1 KPQGQG
7 DPGPGW
13 GLAAGAALKTADSV
27 LGELGNPTGIMSY
40 KPFQSSGEDF
50 LHNYLGNMGV
60 PIEMTPHFPKDAP
73 VILLTQAAAKDPDI
87 ISEIKGQLEAGKTVF
102 VTSGFVEATQNK
114 GFEDISEIY
123 ATGHEIALN
132 DYYTGYGAG
141 NGSSL
146 RDDAKVAPPD
156 ILFPELHYYTND
168 AWPIIRGVAGARGF
182 PVLLNNRYARGTIF
196 VLNIPDNIGDLYAL
210 PHGVMNTVKTYL
222 QKGAPVRLDS
232 PNHVALFT
240 YDNGAFIVESYRD
253 EPVTVKVSL
262 SGAGAKLADTQSG
275 ERLTPTTAPAHAD
288 EYGTA
293 RDDPRTE
300 FAVTI
305 APHSFRVFKRQ

>member
-1 KPQGQG
+1 
-7 DPGPGW
+7 
-13 GLAAGAALKTADSV
+13 
-27 LGELGNPTGIMSY
+27 
-40 KPFQSSGEDF
+40 
-50 LHNYLGNMGV
+50 
-60 PIEMTPHFPKDAP
+60 
-73 VILLTQAAAKDPDI
+73 
-87 ISEIKGQLEAGKTVF
+87 
-102 VTSGFVEATQNK
+102 TSGFVEATQNK

-182 PVLLNNRYARGTIF
+182 PVLLNNRYAKGTIF

-275 ERLTPTTAPAHAD
+275 ERLTPAASPAHAD